1 MQKAVLLCKI
11 RQVFVA
17 AFSKRKQICP
27 SGSSNPAHTAAGDP
41 AVVDGGDFRHANKF
55 RSTSSS
61 CTTIRIQYSE
71 FQTPDQ
77 SE

>member
-1 MQKAVLLCKI
+1 MPKKKKADCAIKP

-27 SGSSNPAHTAAGDP
+27 SGSSNPAHTAAGDAA

-55 RSTSSS
+55 RSASSS
-61 CTTIRIQYSE
+61 CTFRVQYSD
-71 FQTPDQ
+71 T
-77 SE
+77 